1 MSFNKPGKPCEVIVF
16 FPADLSPNDDGSI
29 MFYIVLD
36 SYSEFLFNLK
46 PAQSDTDVNLLSAIK
61 ELMENKDFK
70 RYSHSFTLVL
80 HKYEYLRNE
89 IENIINPY
97 GGSLMVDDSYVSEKV
112 LPVMEM
118 LFKSLNQKR

>member
-1 MSFNKPGKPCEVIVF
+1 
-16 FPADLSPNDDGSI
+16 
-29 MFYIVLD
+29 MFYTAERIALD
-36 SYSEFLFNLK
+36 SYSEFIFNLR
-46 PAQSDTDVNLLSAIK
+46 PSQADTDLNLLSAIK
-61 ELMENKDFK
+61 ELMDNKDFK

-118 LFKSLNQKR
+118 LFKQLRKKT